1 MRSLIGV
8 AGQEQGVSD
17 QAGRG
22 HCQIINIHI
31 YILYICVGA
40 PVLISYLCIIAYKY
54 DLNYYY
60 IFSVFFREEKNG
72 LCFQ

>member
-22 HCQIINIHI
+22 HCQIINLHI
-31 YILYICVGA
+31 YTV
-40 PVLISYLCIIAYKY
+40 YLCGRSSSFLIYV
-54 DLNYYY
+54 LLH
-60 IFSVFFREEKNG
+60 KNM
-72 LCFQ
+72 F

>member
-22 HCQIINIHI
+22 HCNIINLHI
-31 YILYICVGA
+31 RIFVWALQFFY
-40 PVLISYLCIIAYKY
+40 YLCIIAYKY
-54 DLNYYY
+54 VLYYYY
-60 IFSVFFREEKNG
+60 IFSVCYREEKNG

>member
-22 HCQIINIHI
+22 HCQIINLHI
-31 YILYICVGA
+31 YLLYICVGA
-40 PVLISYLCIIAYKY
+40 PVLFLFMC
-54 DLNYYY
+54 YY
-60 IFSVFFREEKNG
+60 IQICSELLLYFLYVTEEKNG
-72 LCFQ
+72 FCFQ